1 MDGSSSLPGCDLAKM
16 IRKHPLLVLLSVL
29 CKSLQRSLIFIA
41 LPFSAC
47 ALFGKAG
54 AKVRCFLI
62 PSKCFE
68 RKVCES
74 WQFFALF
81 YKIRV
86 KRGRFG
92 GNGRKKGIFREHD
105 HLVMEAAREAKRGP
119 IVGKRCLGGAKQ
131 GQENRGNGARRTE
144 TRVSYDWEAIF
155 SLLYIYIA
163 QERRKWPLRA
173 RAPLL
178 PSWGRPKPHRPSF
191 GMVSGRV
198 RDGKPHANKH
208 ISHASRATGP
218 PHSNRLKSGVKNE
231 VNFVAL

>member
-1 MDGSSSLPGCDLAKM
+1 M

-29 CKSLQRSLIFIA
+29 CKYLQRSLVFIA
-41 LPFSAC
+41 LPFSAY

-54 AKVRCFLI
+54 AKVRRFLI

-81 YKIRV
+81 YKTRV

-105 HLVMEAAREAKRGP
+105 HLVMEAAWEAKQGH

-131 GQENRGNGARRTE
+131 GQENRENGARRTE

-155 SLLYIYIA
+155 SLLYIYSAGKAKVAVAGMSTPSCPLGGGQKPIA
-163 QERRKWPLRA
+163 H
-173 RAPLL
+173 
-178 PSWGRPKPHRPSF
+178 PSGWS
-191 GMVSGRV
+191 
-198 RDGKPHANKH
+198 RDGFGTE
-208 ISHASRATGP
+208 SRTRRSIFLMQARQQDHRTRIG
-218 PHSNRLKSGVKNE
+218 SKVG
-231 VNFVAL
+231 